1 VHSLGNVFVYLNFK
15 IHQEEI
21 VKNLCIQREMKK
33 NECNGHCFLSKQLKK
48 EAEKE
53 KKEAENLK
61 EKQELVYIP
70 SNSEHHLTSIL
81 SINKNKILVFYPC
94 EKPKS
99 AQLGIFH
106 PPLV

>member
-1 VHSLGNVFVYLNFK
+1 MKS
-15 IHQEEI
+15 
-21 VKNLCIQREMKK
+21 LCIQREMKK

-70 SNSEHHLTSIL
+70 SNSKHHLTSIL

-99 AQLGIFH
+99 AQLGIFR

>member
-1 VHSLGNVFVYLNFK
+1 
-15 IHQEEI
+15 
-21 VKNLCIQREMKK
+21 MKK

-53 KKEAENLK
+53 KKETENLK
-61 EKQELVYIP
+61 EKQELVYIT
-70 SNSEHHLTSIL
+70 SNSKHHLTSIL
-81 SINKNKILVFYPC
+81 SINRTKILVFYHC

-99 AQLGIFH
+99 PQLGIFR

>member
-1 VHSLGNVFVYLNFK
+1 MPSLGNVFVYLNFK

-61 EKQELVYIP
+61 EKQELIYLNSIFENP
-70 SNSEHHLTSIL
+70 STL
-81 SINKNKILVFYPC
+81 SCSTENLKILFSHHC

-99 AQLGIFH
+99 LPVTIFR